1 MLELKNIHIQYPVTL
16 QGDLKFDQ
24 GITLILGENGVGKTL
39 LFYKLALLER
49 RVKDYYCNNKPMK
62 KAKRAYVL
70 QTPYL
75 DVDLTMKQYI
85 DLYCKLNLVQVDRVY
100 DYMKRL
106 NLDYWPKHSL
116 KKLSGGQK
124 MRLALAMSFSL
135 NRDILILDEPS
146 APLDDYN
153 TQCLKEILKNQKDKT
168 IIMITHD
175 PRLFDLADKKYEVKD
190 GMVYEKL

>member
-1 MLELKNIHIQYPVTL
+1 MLELKNNHIQYPITL

-39 LFYKLALLER
+39 LFYKLSLLER
-49 RVKDYYCNNKPMK
+49 HVKDYYYNNKPMK
-62 KAKRAYVL
+62 KNKRAYVL

-85 DLYCKLNLVQVDRVY
+85 DLYCRLNSIKAEVVYSYMKLLNLEY
-100 DYMKRL
+100 WSKHLL
-106 NLDYWPKHSL
+106 N
-116 KKLSGGQK
+116 KLSGGQK
-124 MRLALAMSFSL
+124 MRLSLALSLSL

-153 TQCLKEILKNQKDKT
+153 TDCLKEILKKQKNKV
-168 IIMITHD
+168 IIIITHD
-175 PRLFDLADKKYEVKD
+175 PRLFDLANKKYEVKD
-190 GMVYEKL
+190 GMIYEKL

>member
-1 MLELKNIHIQYPVTL
+1 MLELKNIHIKYPVTL

-49 RVKDYYCNNKPMK
+49 RVKDYYYNNKPMK

-153 TQCLKEILKNQKDKT
+153 TDCLKEILKKQKNK
-168 IIMITHD
+168 IIIIITHD
-175 PRLFDLADKKYEVKD
+175 PRLFDLANKKYEVKD
-190 GMVYEKL
+190 GRVYEKL